1 MNRADL
7 ATRHRSA
14 LSLGI
19 HNDPLFGHCVDNP
32 PSQRFIGGVD
42 QVWLL
47 WRTDVAA
54 EIDPCLGT
62 SDQIRPR
69 LDVTVKTEESD
80 LVAAA
85 GDEQAVTLCFGGG
98 QRSHRFQPTSQSTA
112 SLAGALPP
120 AAIGRHHD
128 QRRQRRVL
136 PRDLCRDIE
145 GLRRAPADLCDECRL
160 RALPGLIFQPFALG
174 ARDLQHRRPERLC
187 ERQSVEQIE
196 SGPAAA
202 GEQHNRLVA
211 TVPGL
216 RERAGL
222 LFARLHQCKR
232 LGLRQTDRGFAAK
245 RSEPALQAFAGGEGG
260 VKHRHAVDASIRN
273 AQVARPRIDPEKRK
287 RFERGFG
294 ARLPHKAS
302 QPFGRCMI
310 SRRCR
315 AVVSLGVIGCDDIG
329 EPSLQRV

>member
-19 HNDPLFGHCVDNP
+19 YNEDLLADCADTPPL
-32 PSQRFIGGVD
+32 QRVIGGVD
-42 QVWLL
+42 QVWLP
-47 WRTDVAA
+47 WRTDVAGEMA
-54 EIDPCLGT
+54 PCRGP
-62 SDQIRPR
+62 SDRIRR
-69 LDVTVKTEESD
+69 GLEVTVKTEESD

-85 GDEQAVTLCFGGG
+85 GDEQAVTLWFGGG
-98 QRSHRFQPTSQSTA
+98 QRPHRFQPTSQSTA

-160 RALPGLIFQPFALG
+160 RALPGLILPPFGLG

-187 ERQSVEQIE
+187 ERQRVEQIE
-196 SGPAAA
+196 SGSAAA

-211 TVPGL
+211 TGPGFG
-216 RERAGL
+216 ERAGL
-222 LFARLHQCKR
+222 LVARLHHGKPH
-232 LGLRQTDRGFAAK
+232 GLRQTDPGFAAK
-245 RSEPALQAFAGGEGG
+245 RSQPALPAFAGGG
-260 VKHRHAVDASIRN
+260 
-273 AQVARPRIDPEKRK
+273 
-287 RFERGFG
+287 
-294 ARLPHKAS
+294 
-302 QPFGRCMI
+302 
-310 SRRCR
+310 
-315 AVVSLGVIGCDDIG
+315 
-329 EPSLQRV
+329 